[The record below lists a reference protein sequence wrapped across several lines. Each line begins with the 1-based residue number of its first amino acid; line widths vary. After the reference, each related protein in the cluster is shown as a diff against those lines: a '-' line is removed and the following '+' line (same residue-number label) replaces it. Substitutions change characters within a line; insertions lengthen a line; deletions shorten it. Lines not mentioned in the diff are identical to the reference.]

1 MCLQPVRSQLLKT
14 KYKNLVSYFA
24 PQISTIWGQGYGT
37 KIISLILNIMRGN
50 PYTKYKPYKVKE
62 NVADMGNMFMRGLKN
77 YKKNVIGGAKIVG
90 GVAKKGINKL
100 MTPTI
105 KVMKKNDAKMEEMD
119 RKAKAGEFN

>member
-1 MCLQPVRSQLLKT
+1 
-14 KYKNLVSYFA
+14 
-24 PQISTIWGQGYGT
+24 
-37 KIISLILNIMRGN
+37 MRGN